1 MVTADPAVNTDH
13 GGGGGREIT
22 ACVYIHWPV
31 LLGIDSSNVHIDY
44 LARPDG
50 RLNSLQ

>member
-22 ACVYIHWPV
+22 ACMYIHWPV
-31 LLGIDSSNVHIDY
+31 CF
-44 LARPDG
+44 LAKT
-50 RLNSLQ
+50 LQTYTSII